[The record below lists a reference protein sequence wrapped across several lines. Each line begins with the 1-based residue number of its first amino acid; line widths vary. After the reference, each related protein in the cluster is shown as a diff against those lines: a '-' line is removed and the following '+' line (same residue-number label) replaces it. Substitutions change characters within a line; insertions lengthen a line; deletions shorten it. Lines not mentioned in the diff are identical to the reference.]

1 MKEIIDHKYDAPE
14 GSVYGDNKQKKQQY
28 TINGLSLCCEWKDG
42 STNWVTLKDIK
53 DAYAV
58 QVAEYAVINNLQDK
72 PAFSWWVPYVMK
84 KRKQIIS
91 KIKSKYWSRT
101 HKYGIRIP
109 KSVKE
114 ALEIDEQEGN
124 HCWRDAIMEEMK
136 KIKQDAVM
144 VYDGNPKRLVGY
156 QQITGH
162 IIFDVKLGENFR
174 RKARYVAD
182 GHKTD
187 PPSSVTYSSVV
198 SRESVRICLTIAA
211 LNGLDILTADIE
223 NAYLTAPCR
232 EKCWLRAGPEFIS
245 DEGK

>member
-1 MKEIIDHKYDAPE
+1 
-14 GSVYGDNKQKKQQY
+14 
-28 TINGLSLCCEWKDG
+28 
-42 STNWVTLKDIK
+42 
-53 DAYAV
+53 
-58 QVAEYAVINNLQDK
+58 
-72 PAFSWWVPYVMK
+72 MK

-114 ALEIDEQEGN
+114 ALEIDKQEGN
-124 HCWRDAIMEEMK
+124 HYWRDAIMEEMK
-136 KIKQDAVM
+136 KIKLDAVM
-144 VYDGNPKRLVGY
+144 VYDGDPDKLVGY

-198 SRESVRICLTIAA
+198 SRESVRIYLTIGA
-211 LNGLDILTADIE
+211 LNGLDIFTADI
-223 NAYLTAPCR
+223 
-232 EKCWLRAGPEFIS
+232 
-245 DEGK
+245 